1 MTGSAGIPPVLLT
14 ASSRPEQNCQNDH
27 PNDTPADPCD
37 VRMSCLPFEDF
48 LMDGHYCNAPNS
60 LTRRLKA
67 PNSTFRLANGTSAL
81 VQVSYGRSTLM
92 TLNRGSS
99 SLFMTRIK
107 PGGKSESSRKSAT
120 VSALTARPRST
131 STLMSSGTRP
141 RHARSWSELW
151 SLYRISYV
159 AVHRT

>member
-27 PNDTPADPCD
+27 PNDTPANPCD

-67 PNSTFRLANGTSAL
+67 PNYTFSPCQRTSAL

-92 TLNRGSS
+92 ILYRGSS
-99 SLFMTRIK
+99 SLLMTRIK

-151 SLYRISYV
+151 SLYRMSYV
-159 AVHRT
+159 VVRRP